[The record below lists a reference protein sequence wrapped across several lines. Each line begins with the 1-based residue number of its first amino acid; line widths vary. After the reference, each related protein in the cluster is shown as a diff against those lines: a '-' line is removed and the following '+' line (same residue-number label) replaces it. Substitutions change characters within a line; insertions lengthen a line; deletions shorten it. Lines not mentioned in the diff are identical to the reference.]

1 MLPSTLIIPQLIFSK
16 IQGDKARYTLLHW
29 FHIQGT
35 WRHKHLLTVPGSDR
49 STGQV
54 EPRVSWPPIH
64 CSFNHHAVYS
74 PEYSKIQGPEGTGEA
89 TLSQSDGPLET
100 EIEPREP
107 PSLNSAVPTPTS
119 FGLSSQF
126 QLRCFS
132 FLSFSRDTFGDETIY
147 NCPSTDSLWQHNW
160 QWVCCKKIKMLF

>member
-1 MLPSTLIIPQLIFSK
+1 MTFSK
-16 IQGDKARYTLLHW
+16 IQGDKARYTLLHR
-29 FHIQGT
+29 FYIQGT

-64 CSFNHHAVYS
+64 RSFNHHAVYS
-74 PEYSKIQGPEGTGEA
+74 PEYSKIQAPEGTGEA

-100 EIEPREP
+100 EIELREP

-126 QLRCFS
+126 QLRCFYLF
-132 FLSFSRDTFGDETIY
+132 FLFLETHLEMKPFITAH
-147 NCPSTDSLWQHNW
+147 PQT
-160 QWVCCKKIKMLF
+160 VCGSIIDNESAAKK